1 MSSAATQL
9 ASRTAELEALSLD
22 STGVAV
28 PTLLRYGEAVFDSH
42 RKEEGLCFAVCSF
55 CGGIRALQAKIPLDS
70 EDMCS
75 LHSHPRAPTS
85 RAFSH
90 CVTVTHLPCPLTLP
104 LSPAEGL
111 HLSPTSPFNNSPASL
126 LLRRFPRSDSCG
138 LSPQSAS
145 RNMQSSSKR
154 AARSA
159 EE

>member
-9 ASRTAELEALSLD
+9 ASCTAEPEALPLD

-28 PTLLRYGEAVFDSH
+28 PALLRYGEAACEEFDSH
-42 RKEEGLCFAVCSF
+42 RKEEVLCFAIFSF
-55 CGGIRALQAKIPLDS
+55 CGGIRALQAKIPLYS
-70 EDMCS
+70 EGMCS

-111 HLSPTSPFNNSPASL
+111 HLSPASPFPH
-126 LLRRFPRSDSCG
+126 SDPKCG
-138 LSPQSAS
+138 LSSQSAS
-145 RNMQSSSKR
+145 RNMQSSLKR